1 MTPEAAITIP
11 IINRSRRD
19 GAPDSGSR
27 DAPHGASSPREGCGL
42 PPLARGPLYPTFKR
56 RLSDQVFYIVPAI
69 MWCALALRHGG
80 LTTPTA
86 ANPSMEAGGLWG
98 ESKSQCLSL
107 FGPHARSRVAPWIL
121 VERADGDAFDDA
133 RMAGICAALAEAG
146 VDFPLVAKPDRG
158 YQGWGVKLAHSP
170 ADLAAYLAAL
180 PEGAGLVLQA
190 YVPYAGEAGVF
201 YVRRPGERRGR
212 IASMAL
218 TYAPHVVGD
227 GRRTLSELVRDDA
240 VLRKS
245 ASIYQAR
252 HGSEW
257 DRVQEAGRVAPL
269 TGTRAARVG
278 AVYRDAC
285 ALVTP
290 ALEERIDAIARDVD
304 GFHFGRF
311 DLRFDTFERFLEG
324 EDFLILE
331 LNGAGAEMLHIWDG
345 ETTLRQAYG
354 ALWRQYACL
363 FEIATQNIR
372 NGVRP
377 LGLREMIRLQMRQ
390 ERLRKC
396 YPPTT

>member
-1 MTPEAAITIP
+1 MTPDAAVSFPVFDPPPSDT
-11 IINRSRRD
+11 
-19 GAPDSGSR
+19 
-27 DAPHGASSPREGCGL
+27 SPRVVNAFREGCGA
-42 PPLARGPLYPTFKR
+42 PPLRCGPLYPTFKR
-56 RLSDQVFYIVPAI
+56 KLSDQVFYVIPAL

-80 LTTPTA
+80 LTLATA
-86 ANPSMEAGGLWG
+86 ANPAMEAGGLWG
-98 ESKSQCLSL
+98 ESKGQCLSL
-107 FGPHARSRVAPWIL
+107 FGPHARARTAPWIVVERGPGDVFDDSRVAA
-121 VERADGDAFDDA
+121 VCDALN
-133 RMAGICAALAEAG
+133 RAG
-146 VDFPLVAKPDRG
+146 VSFPLVTKPDRG
-158 YQGWGVKLAHSP
+158 YQGWGVKLAHAP
-170 ADLAAYLAAL
+170 ADLAAYLQAL

-190 YVPYAGEAGVF
+190 YAPYAGEAGVF
-201 YVRRPGERRGR
+201 YVRRPGETRGR

-218 TYAPHVVGD
+218 AYAPHVVGD
-227 GRRTLSELVRDDA
+227 GRRSLAALVHEDE

-245 ASIYQAR
+245 AAIYRAR
-252 HGSEW
+252 HGAEW
-257 DRVQEAGRVAPL
+257 SAAPEAGRIVAL

-290 ALEERIDAIARDVD
+290 ALEERIDAIARDIE

-311 DLRFDTFERFLEG
+311 DLRFETIERFLEG

-345 ETTLRQAYG
+345 ETTLLDAY
-354 ALWRQYACL
+354 ATLWRQYSML
-363 FEIATQNIR
+363 FEIAAENAR

-377 LGLREMIRLQMRQ
+377 LGLQAMMALQMRQ